1 MLSGNIFG
9 FPDCNVGRIFHTAIA
24 FYFSNFN
31 VGRVFYSAI
40 AVNGSQLTVVF
51 MLRKSPARHNQRGG
65 LKDV

>member
-51 MLRKSPARHNQRGG
+51 VPMISPLSRNG
-65 LKDV
+65 